1 MVQMYKSRVLSYIE
15 AGSVAFFHAAPSIL
29 DPLDRIQSRFL
40 RFLGISIE
48 TAFLEYNL
56 APLSVRR
63 QIAALGLIHRCVLK
77 KAPGALLDF
86 FYQTDAHVPV
96 HNTRLEAS
104 KHDRQIFDL
113 ADGGKS
119 QLFKRSVFGNVR
131 VYNRLP
137 QHVVNATSVSM
148 FQKFLQF
155 AVRRCLR
162 QRGARHSWTHLLS
175 RSMSSMDVGRFQ
187 QLFN

>member
-1 MVQMYKSRVLSYIE
+1 M
-15 AGSVAFFHAAPSIL
+15 
-29 DPLDRIQSRFL
+29 

-86 FYQTDAHVPV
+86 FYQADAHVPV

-104 KHDRQIFDL
+104 KHDRQILDL

-119 QLFKRSVFGNVR
+119 QLFKRSVFGSVR
-131 VYNRLP
+131 VYNRLA
-137 QHVVNATSVSM
+137 QHVGESDICFDIPKV
-148 FQKFLQF
+148 F
-155 AVRRCLR
+155 AVCCP
-162 QRGARHSWTHLLS
+162 
-175 RSMSSMDVGRFQ
+175 
-187 QLFN
+187 